1 MVTDTDYI
9 SSQSNY
15 HTITTTT
22 KMFQTFQILPTLH
35 FLTILSRSQ
44 FMSDFDICFINK
56 NSKKCLRYHMGK
68 GGNHMGKGGNQN
80 PQMEEKQTAQWTKE
94 KGQKDNDL
102 KKHYT

>member
-1 MVTDTDYI
+1 MVTDTDCI

-22 KMFQTFQILPTLH
+22 KMFQTFQILPTLQ

-56 NSKKCLRYHMGK
+56 NSKKCLRYHMG
-68 GGNHMGKGGNQN
+68 NQN
-80 PQMEEKQTAQWTKE
+80 PQMEEKQTTQWTKE

>member
-1 MVTDTDYI
+1 MVTDTDCI

-15 HTITTTT
+15 YTITTTT

-56 NSKKCLRYHMGK
+56 NSKKCLRYHMS
-68 GGNHMGKGGNQN
+68 NQN